1 MSTIRATALTC
12 GFVACTSALAVPVG
26 TTFTYQGLLK
36 NGGQA
41 ATGLYDLQVCVF
53 EDPST
58 PVPLACAPDFDNVPV
73 EDGVF
78 TVNLDFGNAAFAG
91 ELRFLELRVRPGAGG
106 AYTILAPR
114 QAIRPAPEALRAAT
128 SSAAP
133 WSGLSGVPSGFADG
147 VDNDTNSGGTVTSI
161 ASGAGLTGGPITGA
175 GTIAIA
181 AGGVQQSMLAT
192 NAVGTSQLQDDAV
205 GTTKIA
211 DDSVRLVKLT
221 ANSVDSARVVNGSLV
236 GADLAPSA
244 IGLAQIDTEQV
255 QARVAGTCA
264 AGEYFRGI
272 QRSGAIACEPV
283 PGLTVTTTLDAG
295 AAVVGTYNDIAI
307 LPDGRPVVS
316 YYDATN
322 GNLKLAR
329 CANTACTGTP
339 LVTTID
345 SSANDVGQFS
355 AIAIGADG
363 LPVVSYYDTTADD
376 LRVLKCGNADCSSG
390 NTSNIVDA
398 TGNVGQLGA
407 IAIGL
412 DGNPV
417 IAYYLFTGPFFYDGD
432 YKVAKCANPACSGAA
447 SITVFDTNGAAS
459 VASQI
464 GIAVPVD
471 GLPVIAYQVS
481 NAGTSAVL
489 WAAKCANAACTGTPT
504 RTAVHSDA
512 GFTIGNYAALAVSAA
527 NRPAIAYT
535 GSGGQ
540 LALARC
546 LNASCSSSAF
556 DVVPNADASYMD
568 IAIGPDGIPVV
579 SQQNPASDDLVVTR
593 CLGSDC
599 AQAGT
604 EVFVLQAAVDG
615 NGGAHTS
622 IAIGNDGLPVI
633 AFEAG
638 GDLRVVKCGNRSC
651 Q

>member
-133 WSGLSGVPSGFADG
+133 WSGLSGVPAGFADG
-147 VDNDTNSGGTVTSI
+147 VDNDTNSGGTVTNV
-161 ASGAGLTGGPITGA
+161 ASGAGLTGGPITGT
-175 GTIAIA
+175 GTLAIA
-181 AGGVQQSMLAT
+181 TGGVQQSMIAA
-192 NAVGTSQLQDDAV
+192 NAVGSGQLQDGSV
-205 GTTKIA
+205 TSGKIA
-211 DDSVRLVKLT
+211 DDSVRIAQLT
-221 ANSVDSARVVNGSLV
+221 SNSVDSARVVNGSLQGV
-236 GADLAPSA
+236 DLAANA

-255 QARVAGTCA
+255 QARVGGTCA
-264 AGEYFRGI
+264 PGEYFRGI
-272 QRSGAIACEPV
+272 QANGAIACEPM

-295 AAVVGTYNDIAI
+295 ATVVGSYNDIAI
-307 LPDGRPVVS
+307 LPDGRAAIS

-322 GNLKLAR
+322 GNLKYAR
-329 CANTACTGTP
+329 CANAACTGTP
-339 LVTTID
+339 FITTVD
-345 SSANDVGQFS
+345 ASANDVGQYSAIAIGTDGFPVISYYDNTLDDLKVAKCGNVDCNSGNTLSTVDSAGNVGQLS
-355 AIAIGADG
+355 AIAIGA
-363 LPVVSYYDTTADD
+363 
-376 LRVLKCGNADCSSG
+376 
-390 NTSNIVDA
+390 
-398 TGNVGQLGA
+398 
-407 IAIGL
+407 

-432 YKVAKCANPACSGAA
+432 HKVARCANPACSGA
-447 SITVFDTNGAAS
+447 STITVFDPLGAAS
-459 VASQI
+459 VSSQI
-464 GIAVPVD
+464 GIVVPPD
-471 GLPVIAYQVS
+471 ALPIIAYQGSVGS
-481 NAGTSAVL
+481 GSTL

-504 RTAVHSDA
+504 RTIVHSDPGQA
-512 GFTIGNYAALAVSAA
+512 IGTYAAIAVNAA
-527 NRPAIAYT
+527 NRPAIAYAA
-535 GSGGQ
+535 SGGQ

-546 LNASCSSSAF
+546 LNAACSTSAY
-556 DVVPNADASYMD
+556 DVVANSDASYMD
-568 IAIGPDGIPVV
+568 IAIGPDGIPVI
-579 SQQNPASDDLVVTR
+579 SQQNPNSDDLVVTR

-599 AQAGT
+599 AQAGS
-604 EVFVLQAAVDG
+604 EPFVSQFAVDG
-615 NGGAHTS
+615 NGAAYTS